1 MKNRKPVFFIVLAI
15 AILMAYISINGIVV
29 PLGRSLEL
37 VIPGTPDM
45 RYGIDI
51 RGGVDAAFEPVDLD
65 RSPTKQELDSARAII
80 ETRLDNLNILDRD
93 VTVDE
98 QNGYIIVRFP
108 WQSTETD
115 FDPEKAI
122 AELGE
127 TAMLTFQNAEGDVLV
142 TGSHVV
148 SASVGTNPTG
158 GYIVQLEFD
167 EEGTQLFSDA
177 TKELVGKPINIYMD
191 DTLIQSAIVQTHI
204 PNGEAY
210 IDGMRGVEEAKA
222 LADKINAGAL
232 PFSLTSRNH
241 STISPS
247 LGSGALNTM
256 VIAGAIAFIIICIL
270 LIIYYRLPGFVAC
283 ISLIIQMSGVLLA
296 LSVPQVTLTLTGIA
310 GVILS
315 IGMGVDANIIIS
327 ERISEE
333 IKSGKSLGYAI
344 SLGFKNSFS
353 SVFDGN
359 ITMLLVGVILM
370 ALGSGSLLSFAYTL
384 ITGIFF
390 NFVAGVTASRLM
402 IYSLSQFEFLKKPK
416 LYTCLSKRV
425 TMEKFTDF
433 FSKRRIYLS
442 ISLIIIIIGVV
453 MSFVN
458 GVNLD
463 IQFKGGSL
471 IKYNYTGEVDP
482 DRAASITSDIT
493 GRVVSAQTTTNLNTN
508 EKQLVINIAG
518 DYGLDVKEQEKMD
531 QALKAEFP
539 DADLNLSESSMVEPF
554 FGRKFLTNGIK
565 AIALGAV
572 AILAYVWFRFRRIGG
587 LSAGFMALIAICID
601 LLVVYTVYILF
612 GLPIGDSFVAV
623 FLTIIG
629 YSINDTI
636 VVYDRIRENFKL
648 HRGESIETITNLSIT
663 QTLGRTIN
671 TSVAVFLSVALVFI
685 TAAINGIE
693 SVQSFALPMAIGVLS
708 GCYTSVWL
716 AGPLWVG
723 LNKKRGSKIRM

>member
-1 MKNRKPVFFIVLAI
+1 MKNRKPVFFIVLAV
-15 AILMAYISINGIVV
+15 AVLMAYTAMNGLVV
-29 PLGRSLEL
+29 PLGRALEL
-37 VIPGTPDM
+37 VVPGTADI

-51 RGGVDAAFEPVDLD
+51 RGGVDAVFEPVDLD
-65 RSPTKQELDSARAII
+65 RKPSEQELDSARAII

-93 VTVDE
+93 VTVDQ
-98 QNGYIIVRFP
+98 QNGFIIVRFP
-108 WQSTETD
+108 WQSHEDD

-127 TAMLTFQNAEGDVLV
+127 TAMLTFQNSAGDVLV

-148 SASVGTNPTG
+148 EASVGNNPQDG
-158 GYIVQLEFD
+158 SYVVQLEFD
-167 EEGTQLFSDA
+167 EEGTELFSEA
-177 TKELVGKPINIYMD
+177 TRELVGQPINIYMD
-191 DTLIQSAIVQTHI
+191 DTLIQSAIVKNHI
-204 PNGEAY
+204 PNGKAY
-210 IDGMRGVEEAKA
+210 IDGMSGIEEAKA

-232 PFSLTSRNH
+232 PFSLTTRNH

-256 VIAGAIAFIIICIL
+256 VVAGVIAFIVICIL

-283 ISLIIQMSGVLLA
+283 ISLIIQVSGVLLA
-296 LSVPQVTLTLTGIA
+296 LSIPQITLTLTGIA
-310 GVILS
+310 GIILS

-359 ITMLLVGVILM
+359 ITMLLVGIIMM

-384 ITGIFF
+384 IIGIFF

-433 FSKRRIYLS
+433 FSKRRIFAG
-442 ISLIIIIIGVV
+442 ISLTVILIGIVF
-453 MSFVN
+453 SFVN

-471 IKYNYTGEVDP
+471 LKYNYTGEINP
-482 DRAASITSDIT
+482 DRAANLVSGIID
-493 GRVVSAQTTTNLNTN
+493 RAVSAQTTTSLNTDQ
-508 EKQLVINIAG
+508 KQLVINIAG
-518 DYGLDVKEQEKMD
+518 DYGLDIKDQQAIE
-531 QALKAEFP
+531 QALNEEYP
-539 DADLNLSESSMVEPF
+539 DAGLVLSESSMVEPF
-554 FGRKFLTNGIK
+554 FGRRFLTNGIK
-565 AIALGAV
+565 AISLGAV
-572 AILAYVWFRFRRIGG
+572 AILVYVWFRFRRIGG
-587 LSAGFMALIAICID
+587 LSAGFMALLAICID
-601 LLVVYTVYILF
+601 LFVVYTTFILF
-612 GLPIGDSFVAV
+612 RLPIGDSFVAV

-636 VVYDRIRENFKL
+636 VIYDRIRENFKL
-648 HRGESIETITNLSIT
+648 HRRESVETITNLSIS

-671 TSVAVFLSVALVFI
+671 TSVAVFISVALVFA

-693 SVQSFALPMAIGVLS
+693 SVQTFALPMATGVVS
-708 GCYTSVWL
+708 GCYTSVCL
-716 AGPLWVG
+716 TGPLWVA
-723 LNKKRGSKIRM
+723 LKKSKEQIQA